1 MVICLVEP
9 EIHDE
14 GAYVRD
20 TRERGTRGIE
30 RQRLVEVCVATRNG
44 EVCVERREKSKQ
56 KKIKKISHEDFLWGL
71 V

>member
-30 RQRLVEVCVATRNG
+30 RQSAEVEVCVATRNG
-44 EVCVERREKSKQ
+44 EVVSLLREGKNLSK
-56 KKIKKISHEDFLWGL
+56 KR
-71 V
+71 

>member
-44 EVCVERREKSKQ
+44 EVVSVLREGKNLSK
-56 KKIKKISHEDFLWGL
+56 KR
-71 V
+71 